1 MFTKGDLYMREIL
14 LKPTLNK
21 FLDFSSF
28 AEEFILDE
36 NDLVLTNEPIYQ
48 FFMEPLQ
55 LPCRFV
61 FQERYGAGE
70 PSEEM
75 ITDLFADIDQDSYSR
90 VIAVGGGAIMDIGK
104 LLAIRRT
111 GSVHAI
117 FFKEA
122 PVERAKKL
130 VAVPTTCGTG
140 SEVTNISVAI
150 VRGQAGETTKLGL
163 VSDLLIP
170 DDVCLIPDMLRT
182 LPYRPFFSSVIDALV
197 HAVESYLSPS
207 RATMTSELFG
217 VKAIEMIL
225 EGLRRVSEN
234 GSEARLEYLD
244 EFLTASCYAG
254 IAFLQAGCA
263 SVHAL
268 SFPLG
273 GTYHVPHGES
283 NYLLFGKV
291 LEKYDQIDPDGKLA
305 ELKQLIG
312 RVLDC
317 PSEDA
322 LEEMAVLE
330 DKILPLEP
338 LHKYGFRPEDIEIF
352 ADSVLEN
359 QQRLVVNSYVP
370 LTRELIVEIYTEL
383 L

>member
-1 MFTKGDLYMREIL
+1 MREIL

-338 LHKYGFRPEDIEIF
+338 LRKYGFRPEDIEIF

>member
-1 MFTKGDLYMREIL
+1 MREIL

-273 GTYHVPHGES
+273 GTYHVPMES
-283 NYLLFGKV
+283 QLPLFGKV

-312 RVLDC
+312 RVLD
-317 PSEDA
+317 A
-322 LEEMAVLE
+322 LRGRPRGNGGFRRQNIAS
-330 DKILPLEP
+330 EP
-338 LHKYGFRPEDIEIF
+338 LHKSAFVRKISRSLRTLY
-352 ADSVLEN
+352 
-359 QQRLVVNSYVP
+359 
-370 LTRELIVEIYTEL
+370 
-383 L
+383 